1 MNIVSM
7 IDAITKARL
16 RVYIRWMIRRDMPEV
31 LDIGNRSFDYPWPE
45 EDYLALLRQ
54 HNHIGMVAEIGER
67 IVGFMIYQLRKTAI
81 YVPTFAVD
89 PNYRRRGVGNQM
101 VAKLVGKLSSHRR
114 TRIVLHVRESN
125 LPAQHFWAAMGFRAE
140 GVEREFYEDTGEDA
154 YRMQYPFSG
163 S

>member
-1 MNIVSM
+1 M

-16 RVYIRWMIRRDMPEV
+16 RVYPRWMIPRDMPGV
-31 LDIGNRSFDYPWPE
+31 LDIGNRSFDFPWSE

-54 HNHIGMVAEIGER
+54 RDHIGCVAEYGDR
-67 IVGFMIYQLRKTAI
+67 VVGFMIYHLR
-81 YVPTFAVD
+81 PTDIGVDLFAVD

-114 TRIVLHVRESN
+114 TRIALHVRESN
-125 LPAQHFWAAMGFRAE
+125 LHAQHFWAAMGFRAE

-154 YRMQYPFSG
+154 YRMVYRLG
-163 S
+163 EER